1 MFVDFGGVIIN
12 YFGSILHW
20 CMVTQSWEI
29 LEPRALQLESRT
41 QGLGYLSS
49 GLFGDLSQG
58 LGFLSQGLGFLS
70 QGLFSWVQDSSLGS
84 RTQGTCIGIHISWC
98 VCVWCFHDM
107 YIVVLLGE
115 LICIWVLMKKNIFIF
130 LLTGW
135 MCLKVHIVQIFECY
149 VLV

>member
-70 QGLFSWVQDSSLGS
+70 QGLFS
-84 RTQGTCIGIHISWC
+84 
-98 VCVWCFHDM
+98 
-107 YIVVLLGE
+107 
-115 LICIWVLMKKNIFIF
+115 
-130 LLTGW
+130 
-135 MCLKVHIVQIFECY
+135 
-149 VLV
+149 